1 MAPALV
7 SRYNADCLGEPV
19 CQLFN
24 IHLHLI
30 QQFYKYY
37 IVDEADDDVGD
48 DDDDDVMMMM
58 MMMMM
63 IIWSTL
69 WKEHWSWG

>member
-37 IVDEADDDVGD
+37 IVDEADDDDDDGD
-48 DDDDDVMMMM
+48 DDDDDDM
-58 MMMMM
+58 
-63 IIWSTL
+63 
-69 WKEHWSWG
+69 